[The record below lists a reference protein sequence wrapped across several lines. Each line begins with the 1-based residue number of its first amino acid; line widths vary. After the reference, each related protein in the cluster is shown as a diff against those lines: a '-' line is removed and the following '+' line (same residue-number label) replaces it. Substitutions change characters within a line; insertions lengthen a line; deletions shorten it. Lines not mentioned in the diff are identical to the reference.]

1 MFANFE
7 KRAFESEKIGLHGV
21 CLYFDVRGLHIVNV
35 RWILSQLWQVNTKCS
50 VGFFNLFEAEIKAQ
64 YLIINVQTFKFKYV
78 WYFGAYL
85 FGMGGF
91 LQVLSQCCISRGS
104 ETYKTGD
111 MGLTKTL
118 REFLLLLHQSP
129 CAKKPCRNNSTC
141 LSGFTDKSDRCLC
154 SAGFKGRTCDE
165 GKIRLNVISFMEKMS
180 VFPSVT

>member
-1 MFANFE
+1 M
-7 KRAFESEKIGLHGV
+7 
-21 CLYFDVRGLHIVNV
+21 
-35 RWILSQLWQVNTKCS
+35 
-50 VGFFNLFEAEIKAQ
+50 FEAEIKAQ

-154 SAGFKGRTCDE
+154 SAGLKGRTCDE

>member
-7 KRAFESEKIGLHGV
+7 KRAFESEKIGPHGV
-21 CLYFDVRGLHIVNV
+21 CLYFDVRGVHIVNV

-64 YLIINVQTFKFKYV
+64 YLIINVQTFKFKYA
-78 WYFGAYL
+78 WCFGAYL

-91 LQVLSQCCISRGS
+91 LQVLSQCCISRRS

-118 REFLLLLHQSP
+118 REFFLLLHQSP
-129 CAKKPCRNNSTC
+129 CAKIP
-141 LSGFTDKSDRCLC
+141 
-154 SAGFKGRTCDE
+154 ARTTPLVWAVLMT
-165 GKIRLNVISFMEKMS
+165 KVINVCVPLDSRVGLAMKVKYVWML
-180 VFPSVT
+180 